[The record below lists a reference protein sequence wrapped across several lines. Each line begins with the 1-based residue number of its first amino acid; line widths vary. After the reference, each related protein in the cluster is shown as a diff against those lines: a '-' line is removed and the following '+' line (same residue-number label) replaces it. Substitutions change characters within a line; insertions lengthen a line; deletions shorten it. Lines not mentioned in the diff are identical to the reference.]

1 MLIRHIDVPYKWAL
15 MGREPMANWVN
26 GRVTLLGDACHP
38 TLPFMAQGAQ
48 MAMED
53 GVILAR
59 CLAQYSDIDEAL
71 QHYQDARRERTAR
84 VVRASTDNA
93 TRFHNPALAQA
104 DTAAEYVDREWQ
116 PHKVSDRY
124 DWLFTYDA
132 MTTPV

>member
-1 MLIRHIDVPYKWAL
+1 VV
-15 MGREPMANWVN
+15 GRT
-26 GRVTLLGDACHP
+26 TLLGDAAHP

-59 CLAQYSDIDEAL
+59 CLEGYYDLDAAL

-84 VVRASTDNA
+84 VVRASSDNA
-93 TRFHNPALAQA
+93 TRFHNPALAKA
-104 DTAAEYVDREWQ
+104 DTAADYVDREWQ

-124 DWLFTYDA
+124 DWLFMYDA
-132 MTTPV
+132 TAVEV